1 MCTLVI
7 DWLTDAQDPGE
18 SIADFLLALKQLAKD
33 CTFSAVTAN
42 EYREE
47 MIRDS
52 FINGLASPSIRQR
65 ILEDDNLTLTRAT
78 ELADTLDRSYRQS
91 NRIESVS
98 TSHLMAVTET
108 ISSANTDT
116 SMQQKYSKPN

>member
-1 MCTLVI
+1 MCTLII
-7 DWLTDAQDPGE
+7 DLTDIDLSVNTRQDPEE
-18 SIADFLLALKQLAKD
+18 SIADFLALKQLAKD
-33 CTFSAVTAN
+33 SSTFSAVTAN

-65 ILEDDNLTLTRAT
+65 LLEDDNLTLTRAA

-91 NRIESVS
+91 NRMIWVS
-98 TSHLMAVTET
+98 FHFTLDGCNRNDF
-108 ISSANTDT
+108 I
-116 SMQQKYSKPN
+116 